1 MIDVVSRACIIRNIA
16 KPISKKGTS
25 SMKKNL
31 EPKHDYSKY
40 IAEKKKE
47 SQYESFSTFIAEKIH
62 DCREKYYAGEARSFN
77 RSTLADMIGIDSSTL
92 TKIINGS
99 QATRKRDIIIAL
111 CFALCL
117 SESETKQALD
127 LYPMAPLNPNNLR
140 DLVIIQALYDRVS
153 VKELNETLADHG
165 FTKLNVL
172 RGDRRNDERAF
183 YVPLDATAFEEV
195 SVQVLPYCI
204 AGDDSELSLHDR
216 YRPDRYNFHG
226 EMIIQEKNKDSSQY
240 RISIDGIRQYEIEIR
255 ESEGWKLLY
264 GDEHFQQKYDGVRTC
279 DNAELLN
286 EITKLKGYIDS
297 KARHVHSMCNDTR
310 NYGSRFDA
318 VNEHGRLVVYGEVF
332 GFGAPELSEYFQ
344 LQASADGCL
353 FTVSNTSRFLERYLG
368 EKDWKELYGISPS
381 QIIRKFTTLDEV
393 TNQRWREQFQ
403 ALLQSACDLLDQLR
417 AHKLF
422 IFNARAWLDVD
433 EIMHIFHVE
442 EAFECY
448 QPDDSP
454 YEIVPKKNQIIGTD
468 GKPVTIDDLYQAA
481 EMDITTLEEL
491 CTIRNC
497 YGSLEQFLQIN
508 PLTEQ
513 KGKIYE

>member
-1 MIDVVSRACIIRNIA
+1 
-16 KPISKKGTS
+16 
-25 SMKKNL
+25 
-31 EPKHDYSKY
+31 
-40 IAEKKKE
+40 
-47 SQYESFSTFIAEKIH
+47 
-62 DCREKYYAGEARSFN
+62 
-77 RSTLADMIGIDSSTL
+77 
-92 TKIINGS
+92 
-99 QATRKRDIIIAL
+99 
-111 CFALCL
+111 
-117 SESETKQALD
+117 
-127 LYPMAPLNPNNLR
+127 
-140 DLVIIQALYDRVS
+140 
-153 VKELNETLADHG
+153 
-165 FTKLNVL
+165 
-172 RGDRRNDERAF
+172 
-183 YVPLDATAFEEV
+183 
-195 SVQVLPYCI
+195 
-204 AGDDSELSLHDR
+204 
-216 YRPDRYNFHG
+216 
-226 EMIIQEKNKDSSQY
+226 
-240 RISIDGIRQYEIEIR
+240 
-255 ESEGWKLLY
+255 
-264 GDEHFQQKYDGVRTC
+264 
-279 DNAELLN
+279 
-286 EITKLKGYIDS
+286 
-297 KARHVHSMCNDTR
+297 MCNDTR

-332 GFGAPELSEYFQ
+332 GFDAPELSEYFQ

-381 QIIRKFTTLDEV
+381 QIIRRFTTLDEV

-433 EIMHIFHVE
+433 EIMHIYHVE
-442 EAFECY
+442 ELFECY